1 MEQKTALWYFIMVF
15 AILIAL
21 HTLLP
26 DSRSE
31 IITYSQFK
39 VLVKQN
45 LVTDLVVEE
54 ATVGSITP
62 QPEGRNDCQRVL
74 ASPNS
79 AHKSGT
85 MVPLLPPG
93 SFSTSLAAGIAAKKS
108 SIFSS

>member
-62 QPEGRNDCQRVL
+62 QPEGGETI
-74 ASPNS
+74 ASEFW
-79 AHKSGT
+79 H
-85 MVPLLPPG
+85 LPTQP
-93 SFSTSLAAGIAAKKS
+93 TRAAQWFRFYLPAAS
-108 SIFSS
+108 QPA